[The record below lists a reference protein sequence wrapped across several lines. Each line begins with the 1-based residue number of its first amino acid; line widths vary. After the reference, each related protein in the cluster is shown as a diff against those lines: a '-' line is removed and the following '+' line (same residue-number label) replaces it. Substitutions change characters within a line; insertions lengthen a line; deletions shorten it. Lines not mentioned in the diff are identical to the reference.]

1 VEDIVTIANEAAAWT
16 DGFAGHMGRRCS
28 THCAVIRTFDVTTN
42 SGFTAIRAD
51 TRIRVP
57 RRSCGANL
65 FEAGEKL
72 EWWREALACFR
83 PPPPEG
89 GEKREN
95 DAGQPGPSL

>member
-1 VEDIVTIANEAAAWT
+1 MNFIPIDEL
-16 DGFAGHMGRRCS
+16 
-28 THCAVIRTFDVTTN
+28 
-42 SGFTAIRAD
+42 
-51 TRIRVP
+51 
-57 RRSCGANL
+57 L